1 MLWDIPILNDYSSF
15 IRNSNLPVPAVLRL
29 AARPQGHCGLGRH
42 TAKADF
48 RSQKRYDSSEK
59 KGWGSA
65 VLGATMRFREM
76 YVFVGT
82 IGAFAV
88 VMKPLPGQRAGE
100 TRAPRGTRAPRAHAG
115 TPEHM

>member
-1 MLWDIPILNDYSSF
+1 MLRDIPILNDYSSF
-15 IRNSNLPVPAVLRL
+15 IRNSNLPVLAVLRL
-29 AARPQGHCGLGRH
+29 AARPRGRCCLGRH
-42 TAKADF
+42 TSKADF

-82 IGAFAV
+82 IDAFAV